1 MTRSEADQDG
11 VVPDD
16 DDLTLSWHAR
26 RRIGELWF
34 AVRDVVDCVRQP
46 EQNYGSNPAYGPDRR
61 TYQRGDLAVVLHELT
76 TKVVTVLLRSY
87 DRWEH
92 GRDHRGAAGQVRAPL
107 LGAVGPRLRPVCAPA
122 RLPTKKGVSS
132 PSCPRTSAK
141 LSSRLRRHTWQPHP
155 PGRREAGHGLT
166 RGP

>member
-26 RRIGELWF
+26 RRIGELGF

-46 EQNYGSNPAYGPDRR
+46 EQNYGSHPAYGPDRR

-76 TKVVTVLLRSY
+76 TKVVRSV
-87 DRWEH
+87 
-92 GRDHRGAAGQVRAPL
+92 ALVQP
-107 LGAVGPRLRPVCAPA
+107 LGARPRSQGGGRASTCTAIGRSRTAAAPSMCSRPSAYQE
-122 RLPTKKGVSS
+122 GVSS
-132 PSCPRTSAK
+132 TRLPPDIRPSC
-141 LSSRLRRHTWQPHP
+141 RHVFDD
-155 PGRREAGHGLT
+155 T
-166 RGP
+166 RGNLIHLVAEKPATT